1 MGLEILRARRNPSLQ
16 KKGLLSGFLALDTP
30 FKIRSP
36 GTSLTVQWS
45 RLRTSSADGSG
56 SIPGWG
62 TKTPQVTWYSP
73 KKKDSSNYEKCV
85 TTGLLF

>member
-45 RLRTSSADGSG
+45 RLRTSTAGGIS
-56 SIPGWG
+56 SIPGQG
-62 TKTPQVTWYSP
+62 TKITHDAQP
-73 KKKDSSNYEKCV
+73 KKSFFN
-85 TTGLLF
+85 